1 MRDQPTAQIPFPHV
15 EFTDKKG
22 QPIEDVRDRLGRAGQ
37 ISAVRSDVRKR
48 KALEWLLERTEVLD
62 PDGAAIDR
70 SELEL
75 PADDEDDAVS
85 VDDEPAQEEAQADA

>member
-1 MRDQPTAQIPFPHV
+1 MAERV
-15 EFTDKKG
+15 G
-22 QPIEDVRDRLGRAGQ
+22 QPPEEVRDRLGRAGQ

-75 PADDEDDAVS
+75 PAEDEDDDADG
-85 VDDEPAQEEAQADA
+85 VDGEPAEEEAQADA

>member
-1 MRDQPTAQIPFPHV
+1 MADRV
-15 EFTDKKG
+15 G
-22 QPIEDVRDRLGRAGQ
+22 QPVEEVRDRLGRAGQ

-75 PADDEDDAVS
+75 PDEDD
-85 VDDEPAQEEAQADA
+85 DDDDGGDEPAEEEAQADA